1 MKSMVNE
8 ATWDRILRVVIG
20 IVLLFIG
27 WSGAVSGGLAWVFKV
42 VGFLPLL
49 TGVVGFCPA
58 YALFKFRT
66 NRQ

>member
-8 ATWDRILRVVIG
+8 AAWDRILRVVIG

-27 WSGAVSGGLAWVFKV
+27 WSGAVSGGLAWVLKV
-42 VGFLPLL
+42 VGFIPLL

-58 YALFKFRT
+58 YTLFKFRT